1 MIPSCKPLELLHR
14 YIRTRELLLAYQ
26 SVELVE
32 KDTGETFLDKN
43 LINGLAGFYGLYDR
57 A

>member
-1 MIPSCKPLELLHR
+1 VIPSCKPLELLHR
-14 YIRTRELLLAYQ
+14 HIRTRELLLAYQ
-26 SVELVE
+26 GVELVE
-32 KDTGETFLDKN
+32 KDAGETFLDKN